1 MVESKDVSGA
11 MVIFGNCLDK
21 TESCDEVEIGARSH
35 ALASRMQESILKSWN
50 TSPENFAADKF
61 IYR

>member
-1 MVESKDVSGA
+1 MVESKEVSGA
-11 MVIFGNCLDK
+11 MVAFGNCLDK
-21 TESCDEVEIGARSH
+21 IESCDEAEMSTRSH